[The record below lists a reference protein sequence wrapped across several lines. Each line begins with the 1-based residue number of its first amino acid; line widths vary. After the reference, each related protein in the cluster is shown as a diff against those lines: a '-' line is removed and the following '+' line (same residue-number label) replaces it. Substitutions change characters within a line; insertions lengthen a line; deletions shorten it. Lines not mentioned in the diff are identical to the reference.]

1 MSMAMRQGRLQARG
15 GVLPTLLV
23 AAAAVLGCAST
34 PKQAVELS
42 VTVGRDIQAVHLA
55 HVALAGRYFDRM
67 EADVNAF
74 VDAKYRPYSI
84 ERNMKD
90 FRLVEKLTDRSRA
103 DGLDPLDVLQIFVE
117 RITADIE
124 GYRAQLLGPIRA
136 QRKKVMASIEGAY
149 RQIQDGQSIVT
160 GHLASIVKVQD
171 AQDAV
176 LAKLDLAGLRE
187 KTVDAAAAASDQIAE
202 ATRKAEYG
210 RGKLEDFEKSIERLK
225 KATEALGK

>member
-1 MSMAMRQGRLQARG
+1 MSLAMTRRLLLARG
-15 GVLPTLLV
+15 GVLLPLLV
-23 AAAAVLGCAST
+23 VASALLGCAST

-55 HVALAGRYFDRM
+55 HVALADRYFDRM

-90 FRLVEKLTDRSRA
+90 FRLVEKLTDRSKA
-103 DGLDPLDVLQIFVE
+103 GGLDPLDLLQIFVE

-136 QRKKVMASIEGAY
+136 QRQKVMASIEGAY

-176 LAKLDLAGLRE
+176 LSKLDLAGLRE

-202 ATRKAEYG
+202 LTRKAEFG

-225 KATEALGK
+225 KATENLGK